1 METRP
6 KTLFIDV
13 DGVLL
18 EHNAV
23 AKRATALPKVLPGV
37 LDKID
42 EWDRKGYNI
51 ILTSGRRESERALT
65 EEQLQSFGI
74 IYDQLVMG
82 IGGGQR
88 ILVNDFKLGS
98 TDPTA
103 IAVCIERNKGI
114 QDLDI

>member
-6 KTLFIDV
+6 KTLFVDI

-23 AKRATALPKVLPGV
+23 AKRAITLPKVLPGV

-74 IYDQLVMG
+74 IYNQLVMG

-88 ILVNDFKLGS
+88 VLINDFKPGS
-98 TDPTA
+98 TESTA
-103 IAVCIERNKGI
+103 IAVCVERNKGLV
-114 QDLDI
+114 DVNV